1 MYVSPFLDRD
11 EKSKGNY
18 EARSIGEGGEGD
30 GGGRNVKRQG
40 KKKSDIRTKR
50 IAEERHEIVTVQGGL
65 LQRDSRNTDSC
76 VKSASKSLEAPL
88 QRATSLLHLGRTS
101 SF

>member
-1 MYVSPFLDRD
+1 MYVSPFLDRH
-11 EKSKGNY
+11 EKSKGNN
-18 EARSIGEGGEGD
+18 EARSIGR

-76 VKSASKSLEAPL
+76 VKSVSKSLEAPL
-88 QRATSLLHLGRTS
+88 QRATTLLHLGRTS